1 MTFENVGVWDRFL
14 RVCAGIA
21 LEYAAFVTWP
31 TTVMSQTGVVS
42 FVFLTLGT
50 IALVTGLMGWCAL
63 YAVLGIST
71 NKSVGA

>member
-1 MTFENVGVWDRFL
+1 MTFENVGVWDRLL

-42 FVFLTLGT
+42 FVFLILGT

-71 NKSVGA
+71 NKRIGA